1 MERHHHAKAI
11 SIVKHA
17 LLCIIYAVS
26 FMWMLWWL
34 VSFEAP
40 KHYRATKYLAR
51 IEKHIH
57 SRFFRTDDSYGSVI
71 IYQSAPFIMV
81 AVLSFAVIELR
92 KKSEMQ
98 GALKKRS
105 KKQEETA
112 VARMTTYPMIVRSP
126 MGVLT
131 MADTLFIATV
141 LFLVSYTFA
150 RTTYLRSK
158 ELDLK
163 FKLHPTLFKAS
174 LRVTKV
180 GSAAY
185 CMGRSAMIPFSL
197 LWIPV
202 SRGSPFLRLIR
213 MPFEHAVKYHI
224 WLSMLTLSML
234 TLHGFVYIMYYVAS
248 HRTHKIFGW
257 EMEGEECSLVAGMV
271 ALIVGLT
278 MWTTS
283 LSFFRRRW
291 YELFFGVHHLYMV
304 FFLFWLYHVVWT
316 VHFFII
322 PVLLFMVDRFL
333 RMLQSRHSVDVLS
346 AKILESGSLHLRIA
360 ARRDI
365 NTQGLE
371 YHALS
376 SWYLRIPSLARL
388 MKLQWHLFSITS
400 TPMDGKEELSI
411 VIKPFGKWTAHLRDQ
426 LFKSSQVHDVSGTTA
441 RCPFSFKAG
450 VEGPYGD
457 ESNFFLK
464 YKVLILVGGG
474 IGITPLLALLGDV
487 LHRQRLGQRD
497 LPSSIQLYHCVR
509 KREEL
514 CVLNS
519 VDPNGIV
526 PEYERQGLSIRV
538 FAYVT
543 SHSLEECPQ
552 KSSSVQSRDASI
564 SKDILHSPVMLLNGP
579 KPQGVSSISSK
590 GESIWVATTIIA
602 SILGFYVLWGL
613 SNVFIVKNPES
624 NFPNYNRTHLV
635 VASMVLGTTVFG
647 GMIVLAWWFH
657 LKQHWQQITYP
668 PPPLT
673 SISSVDSEKT
683 SGSFMSTSSDTSTQ
697 PTTLNSAKTLRQVF
711 TIPDTMSSDYEEGL
725 NLNIS
730 VPTPTTNKLQAA
742 TLTIDRVEN
751 GNGNGGNVSSLAAH
765 GSPWNGNLQ
774 SGSRPC
780 WNDIFDSLN
789 KEYQGQ
795 NIGVLVSGPLSM
807 QEDVAEQCQKHTMF
821 LGRKASS
828 NVFHYHPISF
838 DL

>member
-1 MERHHHAKAI
+1 MERHHHAKVV

-26 FMWMLWWL
+26 FMWVLWWM

-57 SRFFRTDDSYGSVI
+57 SRFFRTDDAYGSVI
-71 IYQSAPFIMV
+71 IYQSAPFILV

-98 GALKKRS
+98 GALKKGS

-112 VARMTTYPMIVRSP
+112 TARMRTYPIIVRSP

-131 MADTLFIATV
+131 MADTLFIVAV
-141 LFLVSYTFA
+141 LFLVSYTFT
-150 RTTYLRSK
+150 RTAYLRSK
-158 ELDLK
+158 ELDLR
-163 FKLHPTLFKAS
+163 FKLQPAHFKTS
-174 LRVTKV
+174 LRVTKI
-180 GSAAY
+180 GSTSY
-185 CMGRSAMIPFSL
+185 CMGRAAMIPFSL

-224 WLSMLTLSML
+224 WLSMLTLFML
-234 TLHGFVYIMYYVAS
+234 TLHGFGYILNYVAS
-248 HRTHKIFGW
+248 HKTHKIIGW
-257 EMEGEECSLVAGMV
+257 EMESESCSVVAGMV

-304 FFLFWLYHVVWT
+304 FFLFWLYHVMWT

-346 AKILESGSLHLRIA
+346 AKLLDSGSLHLRIA
-360 ARRDI
+360 ARQDI

-376 SWYLRIPSLARL
+376 SWYLRLPSLARL
-388 MKLQWHLFSITS
+388 MKLQWHFFSITS

-411 VIKPFGKWTAHLRDQ
+411 VIKPFGTWTANLRDQ

-464 YKVLILVGGG
+464 YKVLILIGGG
-474 IGITPLLALLGDV
+474 IGVTPLLALLGDV

-509 KREEL
+509 KLEEL

-526 PEYERQGLSIRV
+526 PEYERHGLSIRV

-543 SHSLEECPQ
+543 SHSLEDCPQ
-552 KSSSVQSRDASI
+552 KSSSVKNRDESI
-564 SKDILHSPVMLLNGP
+564 NKAVLYSPVMLLKGP

-590 GESIWVATTIIA
+590 GESIWVASTIIA
-602 SILGFYVLWGL
+602 SIIGFYVLWGL
-613 SNVFIVKNPES
+613 SNVFIVRKPDS
-624 NFPNYNRTHLV
+624 NFPNYNRAHLV

-657 LKQHWQQITYP
+657 LKQRRQHSS
-668 PPPLT
+668 PPLT
-673 SISSVDSEKT
+673 SISSVDSENT
-683 SGSFMSTSSDTSTQ
+683 SGSFFSTSSGTSTQ
-697 PTTLNSAKTLRQVF
+697 LTTLNSTNTLRQVV
-711 TIPDTMSSDYEEGL
+711 TIADTVSSGHQEEL
-725 NLNIS
+725 NLNK
-730 VPTPTTNKLQAA
+730 PQATTV
-742 TLTIDRVEN
+742 TIEN
-751 GNGNGGNVSSLAAH
+751 GNGSVSSLAAH
-765 GSPWNGNLQ
+765 GSPWNGSLQ
-774 SGSRPC
+774 SGCRPR
-780 WNDIFDSLN
+780 WNDIFNGLN

-807 QEDVAEQCQKHTMF
+807 QEDIAKQCQKHTMF
-821 LGRKASS
+821 FGREASS